1 MTATP
6 ADLESRICA
15 ALDRQAGDLPAL
27 GVAVSGGGDSTALM
41 HIIAKW
47 AAGRRI
53 HIATVD
59 HGLRPE
65 SASEAQEVAKNSVEL
80 GFHHDVLLWQ
90 NDLSQ
95 GGNLMANA
103 RNGRMRLLSDW
114 AKRRDLPA
122 IALGHTADD
131 QAETL
136 LMRLT
141 RGAGIDGL
149 AGMAET
155 RWFQDILWLRP
166 MLQITRAELRRWL
179 TDRGI
184 GWIDDPSNENT
195 DFERVRIRHAMA
207 KLALD
212 PQAIALSAANLGE
225 ARTAL
230 KHYTAQAAEQ
240 AIIRHGSLH
249 LPRAPL
255 QDAPPE
261 ILRQLLIA
269 GCRWM
274 TGADYPPRRQTV
286 LNALESIAAN
296 NRATLDGVLIEPSD
310 QMLRLVREPAAARR
324 AGESRGPDWDNR
336 WKITGLRRGEHIAA
350 LGLDALAD
358 LPWREYG
365 LSRDEAASSPAV
377 WKGAEMIAVPLL
389 QDCSSY
395 VAQPLR
401 NATDLRRLLLAH

>member
-1 MTATP
+1 MTGNP
-6 ADLESRICA
+6 ADLESRVCA

-41 HIIAKW
+41 HMTAKW
-47 AAGRRI
+47 AAGRRV
-53 HIATVD
+53 HVATVD

-65 SASEAQEVAKNSVEL
+65 SVSEAQEVARNATKL
-80 GFHHDVLLWQ
+80 GLRHDRLLWQ
-90 NDLSQ
+90 RDISE
-95 GGNLMANA
+95 GGNLMATA
-103 RNGRMRLLSDW
+103 REGRMRLLSDW
-114 AKRRDLPA
+114 AKKNDLPA

-155 RWFQDILWLRP
+155 RPSHDILWLRP
-166 MLQITRAELRRWL
+166 MLHVTRAELRRWL
-179 TDRGI
+179 TNRGI

-195 DFERVRIRHAMA
+195 DFERVRIRHAMTA
-207 KLALD
+207 LALD

-225 ARTAL
+225 ARAAL
-230 KHYTAQAAEQ
+230 NHYMAQAAEQ
-240 AIIRHGSLH
+240 AIIRHGSLYF
-249 LPRAPL
+249 LRAPL
-255 QDAPPE
+255 RDAPPE
-261 ILRQLLIA
+261 ILRRLLIA
-269 GCRWM
+269 GCRWI

-286 LNALESIAAN
+286 LNALESIAVN

-324 AGESRGPDWDNR
+324 SGESRGPEWDNR
-336 WKITGLRRGEHIAA
+336 WNIKGLKNSEHIAA
-350 LGLDALAD
+350 LGFGPLAD

-365 LSRDEAASSPAV
+365 LGRDEAASGPAI
-377 WKGAEMIAVPLL
+377 WKGAEIIAAPLL
-389 QDCSSY
+389 QDCGRH